1 MDHHAVPLEDLVVY
15 HQGNPHDDVSGDAD
29 DDDVTD
35 VEDDDED
42 DDVRVFIF
50 LIIWFNIRFKI

>member
-35 VEDDDED
+35 VEDDDDDD
-42 DDVRVFIF
+42 DDVRVF
-50 LIIWFNIRFKI
+50 LYYLLLHKWF

>member
-35 VEDDDED
+35 VEDDDDDDDDD
-42 DDVRVFIF
+42 DDVRIV
-50 LIIWFNIRFKI
+50 LLLFKK

>member
-35 VEDDDED
+35 VEDDDDDD
-42 DDVRVFIF
+42 DDVRIV
-50 LIIWFNIRFKI
+50 LLLFKN